1 MGKIFAYVLGFKR
14 QYAIKTYRL
23 GLPAYFYVI
32 PFIAFNSFRTP
43 ATVMPHSTS
52 DRPIALDLQNIHKSY
67 GSLEVLKGV
76 SLTAYDGDVISILGS
91 SGSGKSTLLR
101 CINLLEHPNQGTITL
116 GGESLDLVPGK
127 SGELEA
133 ANRGQLEKFR
143 ARVGFVFQNFNLWPH
158 KTILQNIIEGPT
170 QVLKISKD
178 QAITEA
184 EQLLKKVGLLD
195 KKDAYPD
202 NLSGGQ
208 RQRVAIAR
216 ALAMNPQVLLFDEP
230 TSALDPELVNEVLAV
245 MRDLAAEG
253 RTMLIVTHEM
263 RFARDVSSQV
273 VFLHQGRIEEAG
285 TPEQV
290 FDNPTSPRVREFMA
304 SHRADANKIAL

>member
-1 MGKIFAYVLGFKR
+1 MLD
-14 QYAIKTYRL
+14 
-23 GLPAYFYVI
+23 
-32 PFIAFNSFRTP
+32 IAKDPT
-43 ATVMPHSTS
+43 
-52 DRPIALDLQNIHKSY
+52 RPIALDLQDIHKSY
-67 GSLEVLKGV
+67 GSLAVLKGV

-101 CINLLEHPNQGTITL
+101 CINLLEKPNQGRIIIGNDEL
-116 GGESLDLVPGK
+116 MLKPAK
-127 SGELEA
+127 SGELQA
-133 ANRGQLEKFR
+133 VDIKQLENLR

-170 QVLKISKD
+170 QVLKIKKD
-178 QAITEA
+178 QAISDA
-184 EQLLKKVGLLD
+184 GKLLDKVGLLD
-195 KKDAYPD
+195 KKDAYPA

-216 ALAMNPQVLLFDEP
+216 ALAMQPQVLLFDEP

-245 MRDLAAEG
+245 MRELAEEG

-263 RFARDVSSQV
+263 RFAREVSSKV
-273 VFLHQGRIEEAG
+273 VFLHQGVIEEIG

-290 FDNPTSPRVREFMA
+290 FDNPTSERVKDFMA
-304 SHRADANKIAL
+304 SHRQN